1 MIDAGQLKRSVKL
14 GYDQLVA
21 SGKIEWDAAQAA
33 LVARLDQ
40 LSEQLADTLLAAKGS
55 SLGWLFARSRP
66 KPAAIRG
73 LYLYGSVGRGKTM
86 LMDLFFERA
95 PVKLKRR
102 VHFHKFMADAQDRI
116 HRARQAIVAGTL
128 AGSDPIVPVAAEL
141 AAEARLLCF
150 DEFAVTDIADAMIL
164 GRLFTRLFD
173 LGTVIVATSNVA
185 PDRLYW
191 DGLNRSLFLPFIDL
205 LKSHVDIVEL
215 DARTDYRSEREDE
228 GQTYFSPLGPKADAA
243 IDRIW
248 RRLGGDAAA
257 PLVLPFRGREIRI
270 PAAIDDAA
278 KFRFADLCVEAHAAA
293 DYLQIAS
300 RFKTIIVEHIPVMD
314 FPERNQAK
322 RFINLV
328 DTLYDAHATLIVSA
342 AAEPDGLYI
351 VTEGIES
358 FEFQRTVSR
367 LREMRSEEYFASRH
381 DFAASPASVG

>member
-1 MIDAGQLKRSVKL
+1 
-14 GYDQLVA
+14 
-21 SGKIEWDAAQAA
+21 
-33 LVARLDQ
+33 
-40 LSEQLADTLLAAKGS
+40 
-55 SLGWLFARSRP
+55 
-66 KPAAIRG
+66 
-73 LYLYGSVGRGKTM
+73 
-86 LMDLFFERA
+86 
-95 PVKLKRR
+95 
-102 VHFHKFMADAQDRI
+102 
-116 HRARQAIVAGTL
+116 
-128 AGSDPIVPVAAEL
+128 
-141 AAEARLLCF
+141 
-150 DEFAVTDIADAMIL
+150 MIL

-248 RRLGGDAAA
+248 RRLGGDAAV

-342 AAEPDGLYI
+342 AAEPEGLYI